1 MTKSLRDEER
11 TVAIAQETEVVSK
24 GIVIDGVPVALH
36 ESADKQQQR
45 RLRLMEIGDEH
56 LHDMISISW
65 RNDDL
70 RR

>member
-1 MTKSLRDEER
+1 MS
-11 TVAIAQETEVVSK
+11 QGVV
-24 GIVIDGVPVALH
+24 IYLVPVTL
-36 ESADKQQQR
+36 DKGTDQQEKC